1 VSGAPQGSL
10 AAAIASGVE
19 NFARGEIAGCE
30 AGIVESFDK
39 DAQTATIRRVVT
51 RGGVE
56 QSTLPDIPVL
66 FPENMATDLQEG
78 TGGLLL
84 TGALNWRLWW
94 RTGEVAAPEDTAF
107 HSVASAGFF
116 PCLHTQ
122 GNPRS
127 IEANS
132 THLLRPV
139 AGGDVKLGTYN
150 ATKAAVHEDLMA
162 DLANFLVA
170 LDAWGSVNHGTW
182 AVAAAAWTAGVTPL
196 LNTLGQGAIFG
207 SYISPSVK
215 VED

>member
-51 RGGVE
+51 RRGIE
-56 QSTLPDIPVL
+56 QSTLPNIPVL

-94 RTGEVAAPEDTAF
+94 RTGQVAAPEDTAF

-127 IEANS
+127 IEADS
-132 THLLRPV
+132 TQLLRPV
-139 AGGDVKLGTYN
+139 AGGDVKLGTWN
-150 ATKAAVHEDLMA
+150 ATKAALHEDLTT
-162 DLANFLVA
+162 DLDSFISLF
-170 LDAWGSVNHGTW
+170 DTW
-182 AVAAAAWTAGVTPL
+182 AAAVGVATGVAWTGQPVQSAL
-196 LNTLGQGAIFG
+196 LAMKGGA
-207 SYISPSVK
+207 YQSPSVK